1 MYVYVNQ
8 LASSKRRRYMLR
20 EKPAWDGIYYEK
32 KVKEKAWDRRRLN

>member
-20 EKPAWDGIYYEK
+20 EKKPVSDGMGSITK
-32 KVKEKAWDRRRLN
+32 RK